1 MGEFAAISAAFLWAL
16 SSILFSFSGK
26 QIGSSS
32 LNRIRLSFAFLFL
45 LITHTLIYGTPIPFN
60 ATYEQW
66 LWLGLSSIIGL
77 VVGDLL
83 LFQSFIMVGPRLSML
98 VMAITPVISALF
110 AWIFLGETLSF
121 LQMSGIILTIG
132 GISLVI
138 LDRSNSHTQIYSDRH
153 RWIGI
158 LFGVG
163 AALGQ
168 AVGLIFAKKGLPPEF
183 PALSGVV
190 IRVLV
195 AVISVWL
202 FAILSK
208 QFKKSF
214 QQIKQFPK
222 AFRFAFAGAMVGPF
236 LGVWLSL
243 IAVQFAKVGIAS
255 TLMALTPIFHLP
267 IGTIL
272 KERISKQAIAGTFI
286 AMVGVAIIFL

>member
-1 MGEFAAISAAFLWAL
+1 M
-16 SSILFSFSGK
+16 
-26 QIGSSS
+26 
-32 LNRIRLSFAFLFL
+32 
-45 LITHTLIYGTPIPFN
+45 
-60 ATYEQW
+60 
-66 LWLGLSSIIGL
+66 WLGLSSIIGL
-77 VVGDLL
+77 VVGDLF
-83 LFQSFIMVGPRLSML
+83 LFQSFIMVGPRLAML
-98 VMAITPVISALF
+98 VMAISPVISALF
-110 AWIFLGETLSF
+110 AWIFLGEVLSI
-121 LQMSGIILTIG
+121 LQISGVILTIG
-132 GISLVI
+132 GISVVI
-138 LDRSNSHTQIYSDRH
+138 LDRNNSHTQIYSDRH
-153 RWIGI
+153 KWIGI

-163 AALGQ
+163 AAIGQ

-195 AVISVWL
+195 AVISVWF
-202 FAILSK
+202 FAILTK
-208 QFKKSF
+208 QLKKSF

-267 IGTIL
+267 IGSIM
-272 KERISKQAIAGTFI
+272 KEKITKQAIAGTFI

>member
-1 MGEFAAISAAFLWAL
+1 MGEIAAISAAFLWAL

-45 LITHTLIYGTPIPFN
+45 IITHALIYGTPIPLN
-60 ATYEQW
+60 ATVEQW
-66 LWLGLSSIIGL
+66 MWLGLSSIIGL

-83 LFQSFIMVGPRLSML
+83 LFQSFIMVGPRLAML

-121 LQMSGIILTIG
+121 LQISGIILTIG

-138 LDRSNSHTQIYSDRH
+138 LDRNNSHNPIYSDRH
-153 RWIGI
+153 KWIGI

-163 AALGQ
+163 AAVGQ
-168 AVGLIFAKKGLPPEF
+168 AIGLIFAKKGLPPEF

-195 AVISVWL
+195 AVIFVWL
-202 FAILSK
+202 FAILTK

-214 QQIKQFPK
+214 QQIRQFPK
-222 AFRFAFAGAMVGPF
+222 ALRFAFAGAMVGPF

-255 TLMALTPIFHLP
+255 TLMSLTPIFHLP
-267 IGTIL
+267 VGIIL
-272 KERISKQAIAGTFI
+272 KEKISKQAIAGTFI
-286 AMVGVAIIFL
+286 AMIGVAIIFL

>member
-1 MGEFAAISAAFLWAL
+1 MGDIAAISAAFLWAL

-45 LITHTLIYGTPIPFN
+45 IITHTLVYGTPIPFN

-66 LWLGLSSIIGL
+66 MWLGLSSIIGL

-83 LFQSFIMVGPRLSML
+83 LFQSFIMVGPRLAML
-98 VMAITPVISALF
+98 VMAVSPVISALF
-110 AWIFLGETLSF
+110 AWIFLGEILSI
-121 LQMSGIILTIG
+121 LQISGVILTIG
-132 GISLVI
+132 GIAVVI
-138 LDRSNSHTQIYSDRH
+138 MDRNNSHTQIYSDRH
-153 RWIGI
+153 KWIGI

-163 AALGQ
+163 AAIGQ
-168 AVGLIFAKKGLPPEF
+168 AAGLIFAKKGLPSEF

-195 AVISVWL
+195 AVISVWF
-202 FAILSK
+202 FALLTK
-208 QFKKSF
+208 QVKKSF
-214 QQIKQFPK
+214 QQIRQFPK
-222 AFRFAFAGAMVGPF
+222 AFRFAFIGAMVGPF

-272 KERISKQAIAGTFI
+272 KEKISKQAIAGTVI

>member
-32 LNRIRLSFAFLFL
+32 LNRIRLSFAFIFL
-45 LITHTLIYGTPIPFN
+45 VITHTLVYGTPIPFN
-60 ATYEQW
+60 ANYEQW
-66 LWLGLSSIIGL
+66 MWLGLSSIIGL

-83 LFQSFIMVGPRLSML
+83 LFQSFIMVGPRLAML

-110 AWIFLGETLSF
+110 AWIFLGETLS
-121 LQMSGIILTIG
+121 LNQMSGIFLTIG

-138 LDRSNSHTQIYSDRH
+138 LDRNNSHTQIYSDRH
-153 RWIGI
+153 KWIGI

-163 AALGQ
+163 AAIGQ

-195 AVISVWL
+195 AVISVWF

-214 QQIKQFPK
+214 QQIRQFPK
-222 AFRFAFAGAMVGPF
+222 AFRFTFAGALVGPF

-272 KERISKQAIAGTFI
+272 KEKISKQAISGTFI

>member
-1 MGEFAAISAAFLWAL
+1 MGEIAAISAAFLWAL

-26 QIGSSS
+26 LIGSSS

-45 LITHTLIYGTPIPFN
+45 VITHTFVYGTPIPTTASN
-60 ATYEQW
+60 EQW

-83 LFQSFIMVGPRLSML
+83 LFQSFIMVGPRLAML

-121 LQMSGIILTIG
+121 LQMSGIFLTIG
-132 GISLVI
+132 GISIVI
-138 LDRSNSHTQIYSDRH
+138 LDRNNSHNPIYSERH
-153 RWIGI
+153 KWIGI
-158 LFGVG
+158 LLGIG
-163 AALGQ
+163 AAIGQ

-195 AVISVWL
+195 AVISVWF
-202 FAILSK
+202 FALLTK
-208 QFKKSF
+208 QGKKSF
-214 QQIKQFPK
+214 QQIRQFPK

-272 KERISKQAIAGTFI
+272 KEKISKQAIAGTFI

>member
-1 MGEFAAISAAFLWAL
+1 MGEIAAISAAFLWAL

-45 LITHTLIYGTPIPFN
+45 IITHVLVYGTPIPLN
-60 ATYEQW
+60 ATIEQW
-66 LWLGLSSIIGL
+66 IWLGLSSIIGL
-77 VVGDLL
+77 VVGDLF
-83 LFQSFIMVGPRLSML
+83 LFQSFIMVGPRLAML

-121 LQMSGIILTIG
+121 LQISGIMLTIG

-138 LDRSNSHTQIYSDRH
+138 LDRNNSHNPIYSDRH
-153 RWIGI
+153 KWIGI

-163 AALGQ
+163 AAIGQ

-195 AVISVWL
+195 AVISVWF
-202 FAILSK
+202 FAILTK

-214 QQIKQFPK
+214 QQISQFPK
-222 AFRFAFAGAMVGPF
+222 AFKFAFAGAMVGPF

-272 KERISKQAIAGTFI
+272 KEKITKQAIAGTII

>member
-45 LITHTLIYGTPIPFN
+45 VITHTLVYGTPIPLT
-60 ATYEQW
+60 ATNEQW
-66 LWLGLSSIIGL
+66 IWLGLSSIIGL

-83 LFQSFIMVGPRLSML
+83 LFQSFIMVGPRLAML
-98 VMAITPVISALF
+98 VMAIAPVISALF

-121 LQMSGIILTIG
+121 LQMGGIVLTMG
-132 GISLVI
+132 GISVVI
-138 LDRSNSHTQIYSDRH
+138 LDRNNSHNPIYSDRH
-153 RWIGI
+153 KWIGI
-158 LFGVG
+158 LLGIG

-195 AVISVWL
+195 AVISVWF
-202 FAILSK
+202 FAILTK

-214 QQIKQFPK
+214 QQIRQFPK
-222 AFRFAFAGAMVGPF
+222 AFRFAFAGEMVGPF

-243 IAVQFAKVGIAS
+243 IAVQFANVGIAS
-255 TLMALTPIFHLP
+255 TLMSLTPIFHLP
-267 IGTIL
+267 ISTIL
-272 KERISKQAIAGTFI
+272 KEMITKQAIAGTFI
-286 AMVGVAIIFL
+286 AMAGVAIIFF